1 MFVVTDSG
9 GEANLIADHAAWVG
23 LELPDASEALK
34 GRLQARWPHF
44 SYIGNPID
52 PWGVDP
58 DPRILYGEI
67 LRAAAEEDVDVVA
80 VALDKV
86 TPWAGK
92 NETDL
97 GVAGAEALIEA
108 TAGSEKLRVFFT
120 VHSTGAAAEEVREP
134 LQAAGVP
141 LLHGLRPA
149 LLAIRRASWWEQW
162 RARSPAGAAP
172 SAGLLSFSNEGRV
185 LSERGSRDVLYAYG
199 IPLVETE
206 PAATSEQSA
215 TAAGRIGFP
224 VVLKADLP
232 GVAHKAAAGLVIV
245 GVSSPEAAGSAFDL
259 LRGRAAGLAARW
271 RGVLVQATAR
281 GVELLCGMRRD
292 PLFGPVV
299 LVGLGGSLTEAL
311 HDVAVR
317 GCPVSNEDLEEMLDE
332 CSVGRLLAA
341 ADAPA
346 APVHAVLQ
354 ALSRLAV
361 EQPDVEEVDV
371 NPLFA
376 GPEGVAAA
384 DALVVLKRKERGD
397 G

>member
-1 MFVVTDSG
+1 M
-9 GEANLIADHAAWVG
+9 
-23 LELPDASEALK
+23 
-34 GRLQARWPHF
+34 
-44 SYIGNPID
+44 
-52 PWGVDP
+52 
-58 DPRILYGEI
+58 
-67 LRAAAEEDVDVVA
+67 
-80 VALDKV
+80 
-86 TPWAGK
+86 
-92 NETDL
+92 
-97 GVAGAEALIEA
+97 
-108 TAGSEKLRVFFT
+108 
-120 VHSTGAAAEEVREP
+120 
-134 LQAAGVP
+134 
-141 LLHGLRPA
+141 
-149 LLAIRRASWWEQW
+149 
-162 RARSPAGAAP
+162 
-172 SAGLLSFSNEGRV
+172 
-185 LSERGSRDVLYAYG
+185 
-199 IPLVETE
+199 
-206 PAATSEQSA
+206 
-215 TAAGRIGFP
+215 
-224 VVLKADLP
+224 
-232 GVAHKAAAGLVIV
+232 AHKAAAGLVIV
-245 GVSSPEAAGSAFDL
+245 GVSSPEAAGGTFDV
-259 LRGRAAGLAARW
+259 LRGRAAGLAAKW

-354 ALSRLAV
+354 ALSWLAV
-361 EQPDVEEVDV
+361 EQPEVEEVDV